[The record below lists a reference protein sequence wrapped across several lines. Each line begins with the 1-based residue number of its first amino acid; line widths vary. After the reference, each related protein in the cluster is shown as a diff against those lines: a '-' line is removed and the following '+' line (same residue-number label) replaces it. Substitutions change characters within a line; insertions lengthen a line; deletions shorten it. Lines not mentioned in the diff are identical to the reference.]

1 MMADTVHNISNNKKK
16 QKEVD
21 KAANT
26 IIAEVTKQT
35 IASIEGEITKYITSI
50 NQKIENDVL
59 KQKAIMEKSLQDI
72 KIDISIEENT
82 RARDIEELE
91 KDLEMVKAFRND
103 GLTQED

>member
-1 MMADTVHNISNNKKK
+1 M
-16 QKEVD
+16 
-21 KAANT
+21 
-26 IIAEVTKQT
+26 
-35 IASIEGEITKYITSI
+35 
-50 NQKIENDVL
+50 

-72 KIDISIEENT
+72 KIDISIEENI

>member
-1 MMADTVHNISNNKKK
+1 
-16 QKEVD
+16 
-21 KAANT
+21 
-26 IIAEVTKQT
+26 
-35 IASIEGEITKYITSI
+35 
-50 NQKIENDVL
+50 
-59 KQKAIMEKSLQDI
+59 MEKSLQDI